1 MYGKLSTIYQ
11 QLSKCL
17 IIYHPKGRGL
27 TTDKSQS
34 VQEVVELQRQVGR
47 IIGQHAPGVWI
58 DSGLTLTQLR
68 SLFLISNKGSTNFRK
83 LAEALEVTPSN
94 VTGIVDRLVEQ
105 GLVSRTQNPED
116 RREMTLQATDKGQ
129 ALVSNLRE
137 AGIKRMTQILSL
149 LSLEELS
156 ALTQG
161 LSAFIKAA
169 DSQRGSI
176 KHEHD

>member
-1 MYGKLSTIYQ
+1 M
-11 QLSKCL
+11 
-17 IIYHPKGRGL
+17 
-27 TTDKSQS
+27 DKSQLI
-34 VQEVVELQRQVGR
+34 QEIVELERQVGR
-47 IIGQHAPGVWI
+47 IIGQHAHIIWI

-68 SLFLISNKGSTNFRK
+68 SLFLIANKGSTNFRK
-83 LAEALEVTPSN
+83 LAKALGVTPSN

-116 RREMTLQATDKGQ
+116 RREMTLRATDKGK

-137 AGIKRMTQILSL
+137 VGIKHMTHILSV

-156 ALTQG
+156 ALAQG

-169 DSQRGSI
+169 DSYKGRI
-176 KHEHD
+176 KDEHD

>member
-1 MYGKLSTIYQ
+1 MG
-11 QLSKCL
+11 
-17 IIYHPKGRGL
+17 
-27 TTDKSQS
+27 KSQLI
-34 VQEVVELQRQVGR
+34 QEILELERQVGR
-47 IIGQHAPGVWI
+47 ILGQHAQITWI
-58 DSGLTLTQLR
+58 DSGLTLVQLR
-68 SLFLISNKGSTNFRK
+68 SLFLIVNKGSTNFRK

-129 ALVSNLRE
+129 ALVSNLKE
-137 AGIKRMTQILSL
+137 VGIKHMTQILSL

-156 ALTQG
+156 ALAQG

-169 DSQRGSI
+169 DSYKGQI
-176 KHEHD
+176 KNEHD